1 MGELLLGAAV
11 TFIFLYGILRIKQEK
26 EKQGFSELYV
36 VMDNQPYLEGIVRS
50 LLGFIRHSG
59 VSNRLI
65 FIMESPLEESSYIA
79 ARLAENFSFINGEV
93 SRWEASCVVAA
104 RFCGSGEHHILDL
117 RGSHNYQESQ
127 LFIRNFLTGLRKR
140 EGYQRQKSP

>member
-11 TFIFLYGILRIKQEK
+11 VFIFFYGTVRIKQER
-26 EKQGFSELYV
+26 EKQDFSELYV
-36 VMDNQPYLEGIVRS
+36 VMDNRPYLEGIVRS
-50 LLGFIRHSG
+50 LLRFIRHSG
-59 VSNRLI
+59 VSSRLV

-79 ARLAENFSFINGEV
+79 ARLAENLSFIRGEV
-93 SRWEASCVVAA
+93 SRWEASSIFAA
-104 RFCGSGEHHILDL
+104 RFCGTGEYHILDL

-140 EGYQRQKSP
+140 EGY